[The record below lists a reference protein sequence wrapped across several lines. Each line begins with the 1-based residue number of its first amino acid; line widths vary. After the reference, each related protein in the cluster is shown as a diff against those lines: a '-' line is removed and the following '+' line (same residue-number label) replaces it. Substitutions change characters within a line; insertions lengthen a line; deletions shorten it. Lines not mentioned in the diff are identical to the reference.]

1 MIEISWLEWV
11 GYLAS
16 IIIMA
21 SMLMNSII
29 RLRWI
34 NMIGALLFAFYG
46 FMIGAPPVGILNG
59 FIVLINVY
67 YLFRIYRRKEYFKL
81 LEIQLNDRYY
91 LNFLSYYKIEIYKLF
106 PSFNTNQNDTTVNLF
121 ILRNMALAGVFLAK
135 ELSPGILQVELDFV
149 IPEYR
154 DFKLGHFLL
163 DDNRE
168 HFLKLGYKQLR
179 TYSESAE
186 HTRYLKKMKFKE
198 INEEGKTLYIKD
210 L

>member
-1 MIEISWLEWV
+1 MLEISLLEWV

-21 SMLMNSII
+21 SMLMSSII

-59 FIVLINVY
+59 FIVLINVF

-91 LNFLSYYKIEIYKLF
+91 LNFLSYYKNEIYKLF
-106 PSFNTNQNDTTVNLF
+106 PSFSANENFTTVNLF

-135 ELSPGILQVELDFV
+135 ELSPGVLQVELDFV

-186 HTRYLKKMKFKE
+186 HTRYLKRMKFKMVT
-198 INEEGKTLYIKD
+198 EEGKILYIKD